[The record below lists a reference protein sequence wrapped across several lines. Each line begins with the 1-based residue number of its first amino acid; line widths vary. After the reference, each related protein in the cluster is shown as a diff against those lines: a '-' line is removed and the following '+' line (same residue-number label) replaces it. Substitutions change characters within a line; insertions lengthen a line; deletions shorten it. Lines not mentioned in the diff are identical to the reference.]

1 MSGQEKKSKQFRALH
16 ERDGVFILHNPW
28 DVGSAKMLTAL
39 GAEALATTSAGYAFA
54 NGLTSAVG
62 IIPREAAIAHA
73 REMVEATH
81 LPVSADLENGYG
93 HSPEDVAQTV
103 EMAIEAGLA
112 GCTIEDTT
120 GDADNPLYDRS
131 LAIERIAAGVEMAK
145 KLDPD
150 FMLCARAENYLFNRP
165 DFDDTLKRLL
175 GYQAVGADVLYA
187 PGLPDLAVISK
198 LCAAVETP
206 VNVVR
211 GIGLKNVRAEELA
224 AAGVKRI
231 SAGSA
236 LARVAYGAMIEAAS
250 RSFDAGSFTA
260 FDDAASFAVLD
271 KLITKADHMRDG

>member
-1 MSGQEKKSKQFRALH
+1 MQPVKSKKFRALH

-54 NGLTSAVG
+54 KGLTSAVG
-62 IIPREAAIAHA
+62 LIPREAAIAHA

-93 HSPEDVAQTV
+93 HRPEDVAETI
-103 EMAIEAGLA
+103 ELAIEAGLA

-120 GDADNPLYDRS
+120 GDPDNPIYDRS
-131 LAIERIAAGVEMAK
+131 LAIERIAAGVEAAK
-145 KLDPD
+145 KLDEN

-187 PGLPDLAVISK
+187 PGLPDLAAISK
-198 LCAAVETP
+198 LCASVEAP

-211 GIGLKNVRAEELA
+211 GIGLSGVSAKELA
-224 AAGVKRI
+224 MAGVKRI

-236 LARVAYGAMIEAAS
+236 LARVAYGAMLTAVRQSFEEGEFAAFDEAAS
-250 RSFDAGSFTA
+250 FSE
-260 FDDAASFAVLD
+260 LD
-271 KLITKADHMRDG
+271 RLISEGDRLKT